1 MFAAK
6 QFDIVSDRGAICGT
20 GHPNVR
26 INGIPMAAL
35 GDKVAP
41 HACCG
46 APGCEI
52 HCVAVLSMGSIRPNI
67 RVNGQPIII
76 QGDVATC
83 KEPINRQG
91 KPSLVMAL

>member
-6 QFDIVSDRGAICGT
+6 QFDIVSDRGAICGI

-46 APGCEI
+46 SPGCEI
-52 HCVAVLSMGSIRPNI
+52 HCVAVLSMGKIRPNI

-91 KPSLVMAL
+91 KPSLVMVL

>member
-6 QFDIVSDRGAICGT
+6 QLDIVSDRGVICGT

-91 KPSLVMAL
+91 KPSLVMVL